1 MTAMYPILR
10 AMTGD
15 RATLDRTAE
24 ALCRDFAIA
33 WSAGASWGT
42 WAQLSDVRAGHPAFV
57 IRHTPEGTGLDTQRW
72 GWGGAGHDHAHSRP
86 GLPWWRRLAERPAQ
100 RCLIPLTAATL
111 TASAR
116 PGRDRRAT
124 WFALADEPVFTVAG
138 LWRDRGDARCFAMV
152 ESALDHGAD
161 ALFPT
166 MPMIVAAQD
175 RARWLHGPMEDID
188 ALGGLARWSVCGLG
202 CPGPLY
208 PPSVR
213 RGPDSTSWRVSF
225 SRPSKGVSVRAFG
238 LLDPSPRLR

>member
-1 MTAMYPILR
+1 MTAMDPILR

-33 WSAGASWGT
+33 WSARASWGT
-42 WAQLSDVRAGHPAFV
+42 WAQLSDLRAGDPAFV

-72 GWGGAGHDHAHSRP
+72 GMGEGQDMTTRIPGL

-111 TASAR
+111 TASAW

-152 ESALDHGAD
+152 ENALDHGAD

-175 RARWLHGPMEDID
+175 RARWLHGSMEDLD
-188 ALGGLARWSVCGLG
+188 ALGGP
-202 CPGPLY
+202 CPLE
-208 PPSVR
+208 
-213 RGPDSTSWRVSF
+213 
-225 SRPSKGVSVRAFG
+225 
-238 LLDPSPRLR
+238 RLRIGLPRPAVPAERPARV